1 MNRSRAILGIAFLAT
16 LSLHAAPPPNYYD
29 SATGKQD
36 AELRAALHAIAR
48 NHHVIPY
55 ASSSFDTSDA
65 LKVLDANPADT
76 NYVVEIYTGTNALA
90 SSFAAATGWNREH
103 CWPNSYGLDD
113 VEPAYSDLHNLRACD
128 ANVNSSRGN
137 KYYDVTTTNGT
148 GYAFPAHV
156 EAPLCSTDFDSWEPP
171 AFYKGDLARG
181 LFYMAVRYTGD
192 VAGEPQ
198 LRLTDNSALI
208 QSTNAY
214 MGKLATLLKWHFAD
228 PVDAAESNRNDLVYS
243 LYQTNRNPFV
253 DHPEWVAA
261 AFIPPLNI
269 SLAGQSAIQLSWTN
283 DMTPA
288 LVVEATTNTT
298 SGWNV
303 LTNAIS
309 QSNNSFFVS
318 IPAQSGASFY
328 RLKVP

>member
-1 MNRSRAILGIAFLAT
+1 MNRSRVIGGIAFLAT
-16 LSLHAAPPPNYYD
+16 LTLHADPPPNYYNT
-29 SATGKQD
+29 AAGKQG
-36 AELRAALHAIAR
+36 AELRAALHAIVR
-48 NHHVIPY
+48 NHHVLPY

-76 NYVVEIYTGTNALA
+76 NYVVEIYTGSNALA
-90 SSFAAATGWNREH
+90 STFAAATGWNREH

-171 AFYKGDLARG
+171 AIYKGDLARG

-198 LRLTDNSALI
+198 LLLTDNPALI

-214 MGKLATLLKWHFAD
+214 MGRFSTLLKWHMAD
-228 PVDAAESNRNDLVYS
+228 PVDAAESNRNDLIYS

-253 DHPEWVAA
+253 DNPAWVAA

-269 SLAGQSAIQLSWTN
+269 TLSGPSSIQLAWTN
-283 DMTPA
+283 DLTPTLA
-288 LVVEATTNTT
+288 VESSTTMFAAWAVVTNTIT
-298 SGWNV
+298 ES
-303 LTNAIS
+303 
-309 QSNNSFFVS
+309 SNQFQVS
-318 IPAQSGASFY
+318 IPVNTGARFY
-328 RLKVP
+328 RLRLP